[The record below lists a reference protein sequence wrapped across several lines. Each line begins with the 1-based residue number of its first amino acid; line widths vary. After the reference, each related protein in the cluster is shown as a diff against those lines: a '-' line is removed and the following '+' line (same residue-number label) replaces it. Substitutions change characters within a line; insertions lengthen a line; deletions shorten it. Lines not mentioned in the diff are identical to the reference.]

1 MNDEW
6 GYRTLKRR
14 KTGNVKISRSGLY
27 SMFRNVR
34 YAGLIPDPYD
44 REHLFKAAYPAMI
57 TMEEY
62 DKIQAL
68 LGKRGLPRLAAHKQF
83 ALRGFIRCGDCDC
96 TVTAQSKKKLLKN
109 GSYNVHTYYHCTG
122 KRAGCTQKSVYVK
135 EDDLYTQLL
144 ELLDSYELVP
154 KMYEWA
160 MDTFRDFVEQEAKER
175 DNLQYVQ
182 NSAISTTQKQLDKLL
197 DMASRGLLDDE
208 EYQTKKQTL
217 KADIKRLHD
226 EQADTAHRVKNW
238 FEIATHTFEKLTY
251 AGEKFQAGD
260 VGNKKDILLAI
271 GQNPKLMDGKL
282 EITPNIWLIPVAN
295 SAKRI
300 RDELEKV
307 RTMPQQIQKASEEAL
322 MSEWC
327 RVEDSNLRRHKPTD
341 LQSVVFDRFTNPAYK
356 CTGAACRIRTDDLHF
371 TKVLLYH

>member
-1 MNDEW
+1 MLQMTMSQSQYFSAKLSKDVRRGNERKRQIGQLTGRAPEGYLNYREAMSGRGDATIIADPERFPTIRKAFDLFLTGEYSVHTIHNIMNDEW

-260 VGNKKDILLAI
+260 VGNKKTYYLLLA
-271 GQNPKLMDGKL
+271 K
-282 EITPNIWLIPVAN
+282 TPNSWTASWKLRLI
-295 SAKRI
+295 S
-300 RDELEKV
+300 
-307 RTMPQQIQKASEEAL
+307 
-322 MSEWC
+322 
-327 RVEDSNLRRHKPTD
+327 
-341 LQSVVFDRFTNPAYK
+341 
-356 CTGAACRIRTDDLHF
+356 G
-371 TKVLLYH
+371 